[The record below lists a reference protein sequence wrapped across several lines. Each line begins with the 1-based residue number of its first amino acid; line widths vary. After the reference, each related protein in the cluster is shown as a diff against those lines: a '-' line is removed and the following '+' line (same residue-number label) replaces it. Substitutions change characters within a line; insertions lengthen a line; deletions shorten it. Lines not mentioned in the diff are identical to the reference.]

1 MALAL
6 TERQNRSLLD
16 ADNAYPKHTGRLDM
30 KMIEFVLLA
39 VGAVVGAFLRYIMVA
54 SPQTIA
60 GLPVNVLAVNV
71 IGSFILG
78 LFSVLSIALN
88 LNSNYT
94 LLVATGFCG
103 AFTTMSSFALETSN
117 FMDSNRFILV
127 SPKHSSQRRLIFR
140 RCIRWQSGW
149 KTLTAEIFVMRQKN
163 VECNNKDKKE

>member
-1 MALAL
+1 
-6 TERQNRSLLD
+6 
-16 ADNAYPKHTGRLDM
+16 M

-39 VGAVVGAFLRYIMVA
+39 VGAVVGAFLRYIMVT

-78 LFSVLSIALN
+78 LFSVLAIALN

-94 LLVATGFCG
+94 LLIATGFCG

-117 FMDSNRFILV
+117 LMDGNRFILV
-127 SPKHSSQRRLIFR
+127 ALNILANVGLSLGAVVTGKVA
-140 RCIRWQSGW
+140 GE
-149 KTLTAEIFVMRQKN
+149 TVMAK
-163 VECNNKDKKE
+163 VL